1 MEKPYGALITAVA
14 KGGPAEAAG
23 LKIGDVVL
31 SVQGVRVD
39 NQDVLGYRLSTAGIG
54 NTVSVEIMRDGKNQ
68 TIPVK
73 LSKAP
78 EVKETAPQVIKGDN
92 PFAGAAVLVLTPST
106 AKKLRL
112 KSESQGVVVVDVY
125 SGSPAARLG
134 LRPGD
139 IVRSING
146 NPIRSVEE
154 MTAILDGGRG
164 LAWRLEV
171 ERNGTLLRQ
180 FVR

>member
-1 MEKPYGALITAVA
+1 M
-14 KGGPAEAAG
+14 
-23 LKIGDVVL
+23 
-31 SVQGVRVD
+31 
-39 NQDVLGYRLSTAGIG
+39 
-54 NTVSVEIMRDGKNQ
+54 
-68 TIPVK
+68 
-73 LSKAP
+73 
-78 EVKETAPQVIKGDN
+78 IKGDN

-112 KSESQGVVVVDVY
+112 KSESRGVVVVDVY

-154 MTAILDGGRG
+154 MTAILDGDVVLPGG
-164 LAWRLEV
+164 EV